1 MGNALVDEP
10 QLGEWG
16 RAFALSL
23 PRPAVVALSGDLGTG
38 KTTLVRAMCE
48 ALGVRGSVTSPTF
61 ALVHRY
67 DGTDVAVY
75 HVDAYRLRSP
85 AEARDL
91 GFDDMLAEGAPIVL
105 VEWPERLGSHAPAFT
120 HRVHLAYNDEDGVRR
135 LEWA

>member
-1 MGNALVDEP
+1 VGSALVDEA

-16 RAFALSL
+16 RAFARSL
-23 PRPAVVALSGDLGTG
+23 PRPAVVALAGDLGTG

-67 DGTDVAVY
+67 DGEDTAVY

-91 GFDDMLAEGAPIVL
+91 GFDDMLGEGAPIVF
-105 VEWPERLGSHAPAFT
+105 VEWPERLGDHAPAFT
-120 HRVHLAYNDEDGVRR
+120 HRVHLAYTGEDGVRR